1 MPVQPLILVMT
12 LGAAVM
18 TAAVHNP
25 AVSIWADQYDSEEL
39 GGLVGAA
46 LEQHTSL
53 GFAKFLMVVLVLS
66 VVANNIINVYS
77 FGFSFASVAPI
88 FNRVPQFLYP
98 ILITAIYSMCT
109 RLHPHRTPS

>member
-1 MPVQPLILVMT
+1 MA

-18 TAAVHNP
+18 CAALNIP
-25 AVSIWADQYDSEEL
+25 TWNDAYTGEEL

-46 LEQHTSL
+46 LESHTSA

-77 FGFSFASVAPI
+77 CVSPRHVNCVRRRRSRG
-88 FNRVPQFLYP
+88 
-98 ILITAIYSMCT
+98 T
-109 RLHPHRTPS
+109 